1 MTRSSATPENP
12 TGPDPLSRDCR
23 PDPYADSSTLGHHR
37 DVLHVDVIVGGSPIW
52 ISVWRSGALGKISES
67 TFRRLLA
74 RRIITVY
81 SRRGATVVDF
91 DADPTLR
98 DESIAA
104 GRTYRPVTHAADL
117 AGLDTVD
124 QVDLVVLR
132 WPRPQPLARPRPV
145 DRAVAD
151 LFRALR
157 LVITPDGFAVL
168 IVEQRPTQPAPAE
181 VVHLAGFVPEAHAG
195 GMNYL
200 QHILAI
206 ITPVGLT
213 ADSADAGRSATS
225 QHGSPQPAHL
235 HLLVFVVRA
244 GHRD

>member
-12 TGPDPLSRDCR
+12 SRPAPSSRDGR
-23 PDPYADSSTLGHHR
+23 PDPYADSSTFGHHR
-37 DVLHVDVIVGGSPIW
+37 DFLHVDVIVGGSPIW
-52 ISVWRSGALGKISES
+52 ISVWRSGALGETSAS
-67 TFRRLLA
+67 TFHRRLA
-74 RRIITVY
+74 RRIIAVY

-91 DADPTLR
+91 DGDPTVR

-117 AGLDTVD
+117 ASLDTVE

-145 DRAVAD
+145 DRAMAD

-157 LVITPDGFAVL
+157 LVITPAGFTVF
-168 IVEQRPTQPAPAE
+168 IVEQRPTQPTPTE
-181 VVHLAGFVPEAHAG
+181 VVHLAGLVPEAHAG

-200 QHILAI
+200 QHILAV
-206 ITPVGLT
+206 TAPVGLT
-213 ADSADAGRSATS
+213 ADSADAARSAAS
-225 QHGSPQPAHL
+225 RYGSPTAL

>member
-12 TGPDPLSRDCR
+12 SGPDPSSRDGR
-23 PDPYADSSTLGHHR
+23 PDPYADSSTFGHHR
-37 DVLHVDVIVGGSPIW
+37 DFLHVDVIVGGSPIW
-52 ISVWRSGALGKISES
+52 ISVWRSGALGEISES

-74 RRIITVY
+74 RRIIAVY

-91 DADPTLR
+91 DGDPTVR

-104 GRTYRPVTHAADL
+104 GRTYRPITHAADL
-117 AGLDTVD
+117 AGLDTME

-145 DRAVAD
+145 DGAVAD

-168 IVEQRPTQPAPAE
+168 IVEQRPTQPVPTE
-181 VVHLAGFVPEAHAG
+181 VVHLAGLVPEAHAG
-195 GMNYL
+195 GMSYL
-200 QHILAI
+200 QHVLAI
-206 ITPVGLT
+206 TPPVGT
-213 ADSADAGRSATS
+213 AADSADAARSVAS
-225 QHGSPQPAHL
+225 QHGSPTHL

-244 GHRD
+244 GRRD

>member
-12 TGPDPLSRDCR
+12 SGPNPSSRDSR
-23 PDPYADSSTLGHHR
+23 HDPSADNSTFGHHR
-37 DVLHVDVIVGGSPIW
+37 DFLHVDVIVDGSPIW
-52 ISVWRSGALGKISES
+52 ISVWRSGALGEIRES

-74 RRIITVY
+74 RRIIALY

-91 DADPTLR
+91 DGDPTVR

-117 AGLDTVD
+117 ASLDTAE

-132 WPRPQPLARPRPV
+132 WPRPQPLARPAPI
-145 DRAVAD
+145 DGAVAD

-168 IVEQRPTQPAPAE
+168 IIEQRPTQPVPTE
-181 VVHLAGFVPEAHAG
+181 VVHLAGLVPEAHAG
-195 GMNYL
+195 GMSYL
-200 QHILAI
+200 QHVLAI
-206 ITPVGLT
+206 TAPVGLT
-213 ADSADAGRSATS
+213 ADSADAGRSAAS
-225 QHGSPQPAHL
+225 RHGSPTHL

>member
-12 TGPDPLSRDCR
+12 NGPNPSSRNGR
-23 PDPYADSSTLGHHR
+23 PDPYADNSTFDHHR
-37 DVLHVDVIVGGSPIW
+37 DLLHVDVIVGGPPIW
-52 ISVWRSGALGKISES
+52 ISVWRSGALGEISES

-74 RRIITVY
+74 RRIIAVY

-91 DADPTLR
+91 DGDPTVR

-117 AGLDTVD
+117 AGLETVE

-145 DRAVAD
+145 DGAVAD

-157 LVITPDGFAVL
+157 VVITPDGFAVL

-181 VVHLAGFVPEAHAG
+181 VVHLAGLVPEAHTG
-195 GMNYL
+195 GMSYL
-200 QHILAI
+200 QHVLAV
-206 ITPVGLT
+206 TAPVGLT
-213 ADSADAGRSATS
+213 ADGADAERSVTS
-225 QHGSPQPAHL
+225 QHGSPTHL

>member
-1 MTRSSATPENP
+1 M
-12 TGPDPLSRDCR
+12 
-23 PDPYADSSTLGHHR
+23 
-37 DVLHVDVIVGGSPIW
+37 
-52 ISVWRSGALGKISES
+52 WRSGAPSETSAS

-74 RRIITVY
+74 RRIIAVY
-81 SRRGATVVDF
+81 SRRGATVVEF
-91 DADPTLR
+91 DGDPTVR

-104 GRTYRPVTHAADL
+104 GRTYRPITHAADL
-117 AGLDTVD
+117 AGLDTVE

-145 DRAVAD
+145 DGAVAD
-151 LFRALR
+151 LFRALH

-181 VVHLAGFVPEAHAG
+181 VVHLTGLIPEAHAG

-200 QHILAI
+200 QHVLAI
-206 ITPVGLT
+206 TAPVGLT
-213 ADSADAGRSATS
+213 ADSADPTRSAANL
-225 QHGSPQPAHL
+225 HGSPTAL

>member
-1 MTRSSATPENP
+1 MPRSSATPENP
-12 TGPDPLSRDCR
+12 TGPDPLSRDGR
-23 PDPYADSSTLGHHR
+23 PDPYADSYTLGHHR
-37 DVLHVDVIVGGSPIW
+37 DFLHVDVIVGGSPIW
-52 ISVWRSGALGKISES
+52 ISVWRSGALGEISKS
-67 TFRRLLA
+67 TFRRLLV
-74 RRIITVY
+74 RRIIAVY

-91 DADPTLR
+91 DADPTVR

-117 AGLDTVD
+117 AALDTVE

-145 DRAVAD
+145 DAAVAE

-168 IVEQRPTQPAPAE
+168 IVEQRPVHPAPTE
-181 VVHLAGFVPEAHAG
+181 VVHLAGLVPEAHAG
-195 GMNYL
+195 GMSYL
-200 QHILAI
+200 QHVLAV
-206 ITPVGLT
+206 TAPVGLT
-213 ADSADAGRSATS
+213 ADGADAERSVAS
-225 QHGSPQPAHL
+225 QHGSPPAL

>member
-12 TGPDPLSRDCR
+12 GGPTPSSRDGR
-23 PDPYADSSTLGHHR
+23 PDPYADSSTFGHHR
-37 DVLHVDVIVGGSPIW
+37 DFLHVDVIVGGSPIW
-52 ISVWRSGALGKISES
+52 ISVWRSGAPSETSAS

-74 RRIITVY
+74 RRIIAVY

-91 DADPTLR
+91 DGDPTVR

-104 GRTYRPVTHAADL
+104 GRTYRPITHAADL
-117 AGLDTVD
+117 AGLDTVE

-168 IVEQRPTQPAPAE
+168 IVEQRPTQPFPTE
-181 VVHLAGFVPEAHAG
+181 VVHLAGLVPGAHAG
-195 GMNYL
+195 GMDYL
-200 QHILAI
+200 QHVLAFT
-206 ITPVGLT
+206 TPVGLT
-213 ADSADAGRSATS
+213 ADSADAERPAASR
-225 QHGSPQPAHL
+225 HVSPTAL
-235 HLLVFVVRA
+235 HLLVFVVQA

>member
-12 TGPDPLSRDCR
+12 SGPDPSSRDGR
-23 PDPYADSSTLGHHR
+23 PDPDADSSTFGHHR
-37 DVLHVDVIVGGSPIW
+37 DFLHVDVIVGGSPIW
-52 ISVWRSGALGKISES
+52 ISVWRSGALGEISES
-67 TFRRLLA
+67 AFRRLLA
-74 RRIITVY
+74 RRIIAVY

-91 DADPTLR
+91 DGDPTMR
-98 DESIAA
+98 DECIAA
-104 GRTYRPVTHAADL
+104 GRAYRPVTHAAEL
-117 AGLDTVD
+117 AGLDTVQ

-145 DRAVAD
+145 DGAVAD
-151 LFRALR
+151 LFDALR

-168 IVEQRPTQPAPAE
+168 IVEQRSAQAAPTE
-181 VVHLAGFVPEAHAG
+181 VVRLAGLVPEARAG

-200 QHILAI
+200 QHVVAVT
-206 ITPVGLT
+206 TPVGLT
-213 ADSADAGRSATS
+213 TDSADAEPSAPSRHGRPTA
-225 QHGSPQPAHL
+225 L

>member
-12 TGPDPLSRDCR
+12 NGPNPSSRDGR
-23 PDPYADSSTLGHHR
+23 PDPYADSSTFDHHR
-37 DVLHVDVIVGGSPIW
+37 DFLHVDVIVGGSPIW
-52 ISVWRSGALGKISES
+52 ISVWRSGALGEISES

-74 RRIITVY
+74 RRIIAVY

-91 DADPTLR
+91 DADPTVR

-104 GRTYRPVTHAADL
+104 GRTYRPVTHTADL
-117 AGLDTVD
+117 ADLDTVE

-132 WPRPQPLARPRPV
+132 WPRPQPLARPRPAK
-145 DRAVAD
+145 RAVAD
-151 LFRALR
+151 LFHALR
-157 LVITPDGFAVL
+157 LVITPDGFALL
-168 IVEQRPTQPAPAE
+168 IVEQRPTQPAPTE
-181 VVHLAGFVPEAHAG
+181 VVNLAGLVPEAHAG
-195 GMNYL
+195 GVNYL

-206 ITPVGLT
+206 TTPVGLT
-213 ADSADAGRSATS
+213 ADSADATRSAANL
-225 QHGSPQPAHL
+225 HGSPTAL

>member
-12 TGPDPLSRDCR
+12 SGPTPSSRDGR
-23 PDPYADSSTLGHHR
+23 PDPYADSSTFGHHR
-37 DVLHVDVIVGGSPIW
+37 DFLHVDVIVGGSPIW
-52 ISVWRSGALGKISES
+52 ISVWRSGAPSETSAS

-74 RRIITVY
+74 RRIIAVY
-81 SRRGATVVDF
+81 SRRGATLVDF
-91 DADPTLR
+91 DGDPTVR

-104 GRTYRPVTHAADL
+104 GRTYRPITHAADL
-117 AGLDTVD
+117 AGLDTVE

-145 DRAVAD
+145 DGAVAD
-151 LFRALR
+151 LFRALH

-181 VVHLAGFVPEAHAG
+181 VVHLTGLVPEAHAG

-200 QHILAI
+200 QHVLAI
-206 ITPVGLT
+206 PAPVGLT
-213 ADSADAGRSATS
+213 ADSADPTRSAANL
-225 QHGSPQPAHL
+225 HGSPTAL